1 MMTDKTKNKIIS
13 FNKGWNTSEIIKEK
27 ILVINNLYTNL
38 LEYILEED
46 ENINVIFDKD
56 KNICTVYI
64 NGNYISMEKNII
76 LKETM
81 KKLNEH
87 LLNFLEEKKNIL
99 NNQILNIILDTI
111 NQKYKKYLEDV
122 QIQKN
127 VDDLISDIY
136 EKKREKA
143 QKNFNLYKN

>member
-1 MMTDKTKNKIIS
+1 MTDKTKNKIIS